1 MGCFFINLIL
11 NLNLFKNVERTTA
24 ACLSL
29 SSVLLP
35 VPPLTP
41 LPSPV
46 GCAELPL
53 HKLAALAAAG
63 EIEEVGLRACQREG
77 LGVPTVWEGA
87 G

>member
-63 EIEEVGLRACQREG
+63 EIEEVGPER
-77 LGVPTVWEGA
+77 
-87 G
+87 